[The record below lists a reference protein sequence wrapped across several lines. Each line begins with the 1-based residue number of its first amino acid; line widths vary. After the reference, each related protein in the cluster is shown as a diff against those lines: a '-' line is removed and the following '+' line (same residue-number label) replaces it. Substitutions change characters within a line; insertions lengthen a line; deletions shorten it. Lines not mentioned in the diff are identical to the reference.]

1 MKSSIKNKIGWC
13 VRGLIF
19 GCIFILITCFT
30 FFLGAVFCFSGAVL
44 LAGLILLTENLIESK
59 DDKER

>member
-13 VRGLIF
+13 VRGVIF
-19 GCIFILITCFT
+19 GGIFILITCFT
-30 FFLGAVFCFSGAVL
+30 SFLGAVFVFFGAIL

-59 DDKER
+59 DEIRN